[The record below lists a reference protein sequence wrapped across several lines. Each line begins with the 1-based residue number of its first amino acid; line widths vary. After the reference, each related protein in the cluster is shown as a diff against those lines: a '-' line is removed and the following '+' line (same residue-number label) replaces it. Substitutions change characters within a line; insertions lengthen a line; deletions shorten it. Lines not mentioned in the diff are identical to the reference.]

1 MNSLKQKTKLLLP
14 IFLLI
19 VLFLM
24 LTTSLL
30 TQQYTKIHTTQNLQN
45 AITLSIKISNLI
57 HETQKER
64 GYSSGVVT
72 HKNVVFQTD
81 LKKQRQRTDEKIE
94 ELQIYFQQFKNKE
107 LHQKLNDAIHSL
119 KKIQDIRSQIDNSL
133 LNNMGVIAYYSSM
146 NNQFLDII
154 VTISKMSENKKIM
167 QYLVAYSNFLYAKEN
182 AGIERAVG
190 TAILSQNYFI
200 DNQRI
205 YFTNLVEAQKLYFK
219 AFKQY
224 ACEDVVA
231 YYMQILNTK
240 AVREVSRI
248 RNIILSK
255 DGEFHVKSQYW
266 FQQITQ
272 KIDRLKIIND
282 YMEKGINNNIASNLH
297 QNYLLFILYALLNLL
312 VFSIFVILV
321 VLITKLIKSEKRFRD
336 ITDKHIISS
345 ITDTKGKIL
354 DASDAFCKISQ
365 YSREELVGKSH
376 SIVRHPDMPQS
387 VFQDLWSTIKTGKP
401 WNGKVKN
408 RTKNGGYYWVYVNIE
423 PLFDKRGNI
432 EAYAAI
438 RIDITDKVRLKAEFE
453 ANIKKDQL
461 MLKQSKLAQM
471 GELLSM
477 IAHQWRQPLNAS
489 NAIVSDLLLKI
500 EMNNYTEKYF
510 TQKLKKMLEL
520 SGHLSNT
527 IHDFRNFYKEDK
539 RKEET
544 VFKEIVEN
552 SLAII
557 KDSLDAKGISVQTLY
572 KSNTQLFVYKNELT
586 QVVLNLLKNA
596 EDALVDTGVQNPV
609 IIISSYDT
617 DEDIILEISDNAGG
631 IPKDILDK
639 LFDPYFSTKEK
650 KDGTGLGLYMSRI
663 IIEEHFQG
671 LLEAENTEKG
681 ACFRIK
687 FNKESV

>member
-1 MNSLKQKTKLLLP
+1 MNALKQQTKLLLP
-14 IFLLI
+14 VSILI

-30 TQQYTKIHTTQNLQN
+30 TQQYTKIHTTQNLQS

-64 GYSSGVVT
+64 GYSSGFVT
-72 HKNVVFQTD
+72 QGKVVFQTD
-81 LKKQRQRTDEKIE
+81 LKKQRHRTDKKIE
-94 ELQIYFQQFKNKE
+94 ELQKYSQQFQNKILRRK
-107 LHQKLNDAIHSL
+107 LHDALHSL
-119 KKIQDIRSQIDNSL
+119 KKIKDIRKQIDDLS
-133 LNNMGVIAYYSSM
+133 LNNMDVIGYYSSM
-146 NNQFLDII
+146 NNQFLDVI

-167 QYLVAYSNFLYAKEN
+167 QYLIAYSNFLYAKEN

-190 TAILSQNYFI
+190 IAILSQNHFI
-200 DNQRI
+200 ENQRR

-219 AFKQY
+219 AFEQY
-224 ACEDVVA
+224 SCKDVKT
-231 YYMQILNTK
+231 YYTHILHVK
-240 AVREVSRI
+240 AVDEVTRI
-248 RNIILSK
+248 RNVILSK
-255 DGEFHVKSQYW
+255 NQNFHVKPQYW
-266 FQQITQ
+266 FAQITQ

-282 YMEKGINNNIASNLH
+282 YMEKGINQSITMNLH
-297 QNYLLFILYALLNLL
+297 QNYALFVLYTLLNLI

-321 VLITKLIKSEKRFRD
+321 VFLTKLIKSEKRFRD

-365 YSREELVGKSH
+365 YSKEELIGKSH
-376 SIVRHPDMPQS
+376 NIVRHPDMPQS
-387 VFQDLWSTIKTGKP
+387 VFKDLWSTIKTGKS
-401 WNGKVKN
+401 WSGKVKN
-408 RTKNGGYYWVYVNIE
+408 RTKNGDYYWVYANIE
-423 PLFDKRGNI
+423 PLFDKKGTI

-438 RIDITDKVRLKAEFE
+438 RIDITDKVRLKEE
-453 ANIKKDQL
+453 LEEKRQKDQL

-477 IAHQWRQPLNAS
+477 IAHQWRQPLNAT
-489 NAIVSDLLLKI
+489 NAIVGDLLLKI
-500 EMNNYTEKYF
+500 EMQSYTESYF
-510 TQKLKKMLEL
+510 IQKLEKILEL

-527 IHDFRNFYKEDK
+527 IYDFRNFYKEDK
-539 RKEET
+539 RKEQT
-544 VFKEIVEN
+544 VFQEIVEN

-557 KDSLDAKGISVQTLY
+557 QDSLDAKGIRVQTVY
-572 KSNTQLFVYKNELT
+572 KSQAQLFVYKNELT

-596 EDALVDTGVQNPV
+596 EDALVEVGVATPTIV
-609 IIISSYDT
+609 ISSYDT
-617 DEDIILEISDNAGG
+617 HEDIVLEISDNAGG
-631 IPKDILDK
+631 IPSDILDK

-650 KDGTGLGLYMSRI
+650 KDGTGLGLYMSKI
-663 IIEEHFQG
+663 IIEEHFKG
-671 LLEAENTEKG
+671 LLEATNTKEG